1 MCTSDHSF
9 EFELI
14 LNLNDPGKT
23 TAMKFASNG
32 LHSIDNVVMSG
43 ACNKRRQKAKK
54 LQEMVVSNFGFEF
67 DGISLEFRNK
77 HGQC

>member
-1 MCTSDHSF
+1 M
-9 EFELI
+9 E
-14 LNLNDPGKT
+14 
-23 TAMKFASNG
+23 FASNG